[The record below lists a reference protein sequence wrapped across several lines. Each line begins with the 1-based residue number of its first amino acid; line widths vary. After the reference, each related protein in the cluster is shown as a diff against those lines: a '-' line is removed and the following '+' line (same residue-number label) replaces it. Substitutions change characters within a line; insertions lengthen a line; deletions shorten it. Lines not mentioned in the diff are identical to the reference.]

1 LIAAVG
7 RATAQ
12 AARNLDIRVDYVAE
26 NQSGEALAAEL
37 GGRVAGKKVFLPR
50 SDRADHRMPA
60 ALRAAG
66 ADVLE
71 VEAYRTTAPESVDS
85 GVLESIKGAGVNAVV
100 FASPSAFDNFRAAMT
115 ADQVVDLS
123 KRVQFA
129 AIGPTTAGAI
139 REAGA
144 RVAIEADEFS
154 VAGLAEAMAKYYG
167 NSPSIVRHS

>member
-1 LIAAVG
+1 
-7 RATAQ
+7 
-12 AARNLDIRVDYVAE
+12 
-26 NQSGEALAAEL
+26 
-37 GGRVAGKKVFLPR
+37 
-50 SDRADHRMPA
+50 
-60 ALRAAG
+60 
-66 ADVLE
+66 
-71 VEAYRTTAPESVDS
+71 
-85 GVLESIKGAGVNAVV
+85 VNAVV